1 MPLTA
6 VVTGANQGIGFEIA
20 RAFAQR
26 PGTRTVLTARTDER
40 GAAAV
45 QQIRAESP
53 SAELLMHQLDITDE
67 GSVRRFASWAR
78 DELKTIDV
86 LCNNAGFAY
95 HGNVF
100 GPKEAQTTIG
110 VNYHGTVAITEA
122 LQELVPPGGRIINIC
137 SVAGK
142 LSIIRSPELRA
153 RFEQASSTKELD
165 SLAEKFVED
174 VKAGRHS
181 QEGWPT
187 SMYGVSKLLESMYSR
202 VLAQQLPRVM
212 VNAVHPGYCS
222 TNMSSFRGPQPA
234 SDGADTPLWLAYLP
248 QEQWVTGKFFTD
260 RKEEPF

>member
-6 VVTGANQGIGFEIA
+6 VVTGANQGIGYEIA

-26 PGTRTVLTARTDER
+26 AGTRTVLTARNEER

-45 QQIRAESP
+45 QKIKADNP
-53 SAELLMHQLDITDE
+53 SAELLVHQLDITDE
-67 GSVRRFASWAR
+67 GSVQRFASWAR
-78 DELKTIDV
+78 AELKTIDV

-100 GPKEAQTTIG
+100 GPDEARTTLG

-122 LQELVPPGGRIINIC
+122 LKELVPPGGRIINIC

-153 RFEQASSTKELD
+153 RFEQASSIKELD
-165 SLAEKFVED
+165 ALAEKFVAD

-181 QEGWPT
+181 QEGWPA
-187 SMYGVSKLLESMYSR
+187 SMYGVSKLLESMYTR
-202 VLAQQLPRVM
+202 VLAQQLPKVM

-222 TNMSSFRGPQPA
+222 TNMSSYRGPQPA

-248 QEQWVTGKFFTD
+248 QEQWVSSRFFSN
-260 RKEEPF
+260 RSEEPF